1 MTREEK
7 EKILDI
13 LEEENS
19 FYYIFSHTVP
29 LKYEREL
36 EELFLPTINQDEVDK
51 SMEQFLDTVEDKIT
65 YKHWFFGHYH
75 DSFDLTDKVTILYH
89 LVIELNL

>member
-1 MTREEK
+1 
-7 EKILDI
+7 
-13 LEEENS
+13 
-19 FYYIFSHTVP
+19 
-29 LKYEREL
+29 
-36 EELFLPTINQDEVDK
+36 
-51 SMEQFLDTVEDKIT
+51 MEQFLDIVEDKIT